1 MTNTHPIPDDATI
14 RPASSRHGR
23 IGEMMLARGLI
34 TEEQLEIALEHQR
47 HTGKKMGEILV
58 EIGALSRLDL
68 TKVLAERLGYPFIDL
83 RTRTFDPAIT
93 ALVPEEVARRYGALP
108 VELDDGQLVVAM
120 TRPDDVF
127 ALDDLR
133 VLTEMPVAPVMA
145 DREQLAEAMSRCY
158 AGSNVVSIAADDAAE
173 DYDEEASE
181 LARVATEAEDAPIVR
196 LVNAMLEQAATE
208 RASDIHV
215 EPLSDRVRIRF
226 RTDGVLHEV
235 SEVPISLLRPLISRL
250 KVLSGIDIATRRVPQ
265 DGRFSVSMSGSTLD
279 IRVATLPTGHGEAAV
294 LRLLDTVRG
303 PLDLRDLG
311 LVGDELE
318 RYEWAYY
325 APQGCI
331 LVSGPTG
338 SGKTSTLYGTL
349 LELNTPERS
358 IVSIEDPIEYQ
369 IDGTKQI
376 QVNPRAGLTFAS
388 ALRAI
393 LRSDPDVVMVG
404 EIRDTET
411 AKLATE
417 ASITGH
423 LVLSTLHTTRAAA
436 VPMRL
441 IDMGVEPYLVA
452 SALTCVVAQRLVR
465 RVCDECA
472 ATDEGDVSLLRR
484 LGCGDEELH
493 DATVRRAV
501 GCPACSNTG
510 YRGRIGIYEVM
521 TMTEE
526 IGRLVLARASTQ
538 EIERRA
544 LADGMNTLQ
553 LNAVRQV
560 LAGQLTIDEMMR
572 VIA

>member
-1 MTNTHPIPDDATI
+1 MTNTQPIPEDATI
-14 RPASSRHGR
+14 RPANGRHGR

-58 EIGALSRLDL
+58 DLGALSRLDL
-68 TKVLAERLGYPFIDL
+68 TKVLAERLGYPFLDL
-83 RTRTFDPAIT
+83 RGRTFDPAVT
-93 ALVPEEVARRYGALP
+93 ALVPEDVARRYNALP
-108 VELDDGQLVVAM
+108 VELDGGQLVVAM
-120 TRPDDVF
+120 TSPDDVF

-133 VLTEMPVAPVMA
+133 VLTEMPIAPVMA
-145 DREQLAEAMSRCY
+145 DRDQLAEALARCY
-158 AGSNVVSIAADDAAE
+158 SGSNVVAIAADDAAE
-173 DYDEEASE
+173 DYDEESSD

-250 KVLSGIDIATRRVPQ
+250 KVLSGIDIATRRIPQ
-265 DGRFSVSMSGSTLD
+265 DGRFSVSMNGATLD

-311 LVGDELE
+311 LGGDELE

-358 IVSIEDPIEYQ
+358 IVSVEDPIEYQ
-369 IDGTKQI
+369 IDGIKQI

-472 ATDEGDVSLLRR
+472 QEDDGDVSLLRR
-484 LGCGDEELH
+484 LGCGDAELA
-493 DATVRRAV
+493 DARVRRAV
-501 GCPACSNTG
+501 GCPACANTG

-521 TMTEE
+521 TITEE

-560 LAGQLTIDEMMR
+560 LAGRLTIDEMMR